1 MKRYVIALLTVL
13 FFIEATAQKLQPGFD
28 KHEYTELLKVT
39 AKNSEL
45 EFGKNIPYPE
55 RFTLRYR
62 SATVGLDNVWELWL
76 SADSVAAI
84 SIRGSTLNAESW
96 LANFYAAMVPAKG
109 ELKLSDT
116 DTFRYELAQSPLAAV
131 HAGWLLATAF
141 LSKDIL
147 QHIAECYQ
155 AGIKDFYIVGHSQG
169 GAISFL
175 ITAYLYSLQKQ
186 NLLPADIRFKTYC
199 SAAPKP
205 GNLYFAYAYE
215 TVTQGGWAYSVVNAA
230 DWVPEVPFSV
240 QTTDDFNE
248 VNPFPLVKALIKKQ
262 RFPKNIFLKR
272 LYNKLDKPSRRA
284 QKNYQKYLGKMMS
297 KAVKKH
303 TPDFTPP
310 EYFKSN
316 NYVRAG
322 NPVILNGGENYFSA
336 FPVDKEKFMVHHSF
350 DAYLFLSERL

>member
-1 MKRYVIALLTVL
+1 MKHYIMVWLPFL
-13 FFIEATAQKLQPGFD
+13 FFFGAAAQKLQPGFN
-28 KHEYTELLKVT
+28 KQEYVELLKLT

-76 SADSVAAI
+76 SADSMAVI
-84 SIRGSTLNAESW
+84 SIRGSTVNAESW

-116 DTFRYELAQSPLAAV
+116 DTFRYELTQNPLAAV
-131 HAGWLLATAF
+131 HAGWLLAMAF

-147 QHIAECYQ
+147 QHIDMCYQ
-155 AGIKDFYIVGHSQG
+155 AGIKDFYMVGHSQG

-175 ITAYLYSLQKQ
+175 MTAYLHSLQNQ
-186 NLLPADIRFKTYC
+186 HLLPADIRFKTYC

-215 TVTQGGWAYSVVNAA
+215 TMTQGGWAYSVVNAA

-248 VNPFPLVKALIKKQ
+248 VNPFPLIRELIKKQ
-262 RFPKNIFLKR
+262 RFPKNIILKR
-272 LYNKLDKPSRRA
+272 LYNKLDKPSRKA
-284 QKNYQKYLGKMMS
+284 QKNYRKYLGQMMS
-297 KAVKKH
+297 KAVQKH
-303 TPDFTPP
+303 IPDFSPP
-310 EYFKSN
+310 AYFKSN
-316 NYVRAG
+316 NYVRTG
-322 NPVILNGGENYFSA
+322 NPVILNGDETYFSA
-336 FPVDKEKFMVHHSF
+336 FPVDKEKFMTHHSF
-350 DAYLFLSERL
+350 DAYLLLAEKL